1 MLRLGDHACCQL
13 LCNVRAELSRS
24 IPDQCRLTKDGRAP
38 PYQGRPREKR
48 EGGEQSSTEM
58 SSGKSHGVDA
68 GRARGR
74 KPHNWITR
82 WRGMPGQTRESEREG
97 AEREKREG
105 GEQSS

>member
-1 MLRLGDHACCQL
+1 
-13 LCNVRAELSRS
+13 
-24 IPDQCRLTKDGRAP
+24 
-38 PYQGRPREKR
+38 
-48 EGGEQSSTEM
+48 M

-82 WRGMPGQTRESEREG
+82 WRGMQGQTRESEREG